1 MHELSKLKHT
11 FVGAGRTNLPGFD
24 RPLLDIVGLVEVGVN
39 WVGSDKLS
47 SRFTDLGPGG
57 IIIGLN

>member
-1 MHELSKLKHT
+1 MHELSEGQHT
-11 FVGAGRTNLPGFD
+11 FVGAGRTDLPGFN

-47 SRFTDLGPGG
+47 SRFTDLSPVG
-57 IIIGLN
+57 IIIRLN